1 MALRVDFNESLRRDE
16 AIARI
21 DGLEPYALTLCEQPL
36 PRDDIAGLAEIR
48 RAVRTPVMADDS
60 VQDETTLM
68 DMRFWLEQA
77 EAEMRELE

>member
-21 DGLEPYALTLCEQPL
+21 DGLEPYAHALTLCEQPL

-48 RAVRTPVMADDS
+48 RAVRTPVMADES
-60 VQDETTLM
+60 VQDETALM
-68 DMRFWLEQA
+68 EIIRLEPPP
-77 EAEMRELE
+77 